1 MLSAAWA
8 MVCRGRPMTFDKHVR
23 LVVGA
28 ELGAVLQRGFTEAID
43 AAAVPPRLLYVLA
56 NGQEVR
62 DAVEDGSWPAPD
74 SRFAG
79 EAALDAYALPLLRC
93 FIDERR
99 SRVADTAEYGFGNAL
114 ARDLHPVG
122 QYFDR
127 YIVRLFDGADAAL
140 GRSGACR
147 PYALGLRTAEL
158 DVAPAT
164 ETKKRR
170 FEIGR
175 VIYDLDT
182 QRAIMDAIFTAFET
196 CYVQAT
202 RRFGQGNAEQVL
214 DSCWDAFRQAVGAVL
229 PRFRSPRLDAE
240 REWIATARWQSPA
253 RFQLAGDLLVPAL
266 SLQGQSSRARRLPVE
281 RTVVHDALP
290 HPLAADSLRRFYR
303 FHTLPSLVV
312 RRAAEVEAAC
322 VSGRGR

>member
-1 MLSAAWA
+1 
-8 MVCRGRPMTFDKHVR
+8 MTFDKHVR

-28 ELGAVLQRGFTEAID
+28 ELGAVLQRGFTHAID

-79 EAALDAYALPLLRC
+79 EAALDAYALPLLRS

-99 SRVADTAEYGFGNAL
+99 SHVSDTPEYRFGNAL

-122 QYFDR
+122 HYFDR
-127 YIVRLFDGADAAL
+127 YIVRLFDGADGAL
-140 GRSGACR
+140 GRSGEGR

-158 DVAPAT
+158 DIAPVQG
-164 ETKKRR
+164 TKKRT
-170 FEIGR
+170 FEIR
-175 VIYDLDT
+175 AVIYDLDI

-196 CYVQAT
+196 YYVQAT
-202 RRFGQGNAEQVL
+202 ERFGQGNAEQVL
-214 DSCWDAFRQAVGAVL
+214 DSCWDAFRQAIGAVL
-229 PRFRSPRLDAE
+229 QRFRSPRLDVE

-266 SLQGQSSRARRLPVE
+266 SLRSQTPAARRLPIE

-290 HPLAADSLRRFYR
+290 HALAADSLRQFYR
-303 FHTLPSLVV
+303 CHKVPSLVV
-312 RRAAEVEAAC
+312 RCVAEMDGAS
-322 VSGRGR
+322 VSGH

>member
-1 MLSAAWA
+1 
-8 MVCRGRPMTFDKHVR
+8 MTFDKHVR

-43 AAAVPPRLLYVLA
+43 ATAVPPPLLYVLA

-74 SRFAG
+74 SRFSG

-99 SRVADTAEYGFGNAL
+99 SRVSDTPEYRFGNAL

-122 QYFDR
+122 HYFDR
-127 YIVRLFDGADAAL
+127 YVVRLFDGADAPL
-140 GRSGACR
+140 GRSGECR

-158 DVAPAT
+158 DIAPAKGA
-164 ETKKRR
+164 KKRR

-196 CYVQAT
+196 YYVQASG
-202 RRFGQGNAEQVL
+202 RFGQGNAEQVL

-266 SLQGQSSRARRLPVE
+266 SLRGRSPGARRLPVE

-290 HPLAADSLRRFYR
+290 HALAADSLRQFYR
-303 FHTLPSLVV
+303 FHTVPSLVV
-312 RRAAEVEAAC
+312 RRVAEVEAAS
-322 VSGRGR
+322 VSEHADDDGLR